1 MPGIGNLLPCL
12 SLLCRRALQDRETF
26 ATLSLPL
33 PPFIAMITLATIV
46 PLIGWMLETLLLS
59 QIKQLQCCKHT
70 GPHSNCLCPCQ
81 YGRKQLTRKTRSM
94 KNCTACPWS
103 WMQDHKECYYE
114 GTPLGNQRLARQR
127 GRPNWQRRTREP
139 NWEATQQ
146 TMEFI
151 DQPSDIAQSVIPHS
165 GTRQQHSTEEATY
178 FDWHRVVWL
187 RWDYQTLSASDQCS
201 LYRWCQ
207 YGKITHL
214 LKAWSM
220 VEDLEVSAQSSPALA
235 SSASI
240 SVPISSICS
249 SKASSR
255 VCSSSQCH
263 VCSKDRLCFFQQLL
277 LGNKRQYRRDWVF
290 SWVAPRFPPSHS
302 HLQRIAWLH
311 KSSHCTS
318 FGTAEPPFL

>member
-1 MPGIGNLLPCL
+1 
-12 SLLCRRALQDRETF
+12 
-26 ATLSLPL
+26 
-33 PPFIAMITLATIV
+33 
-46 PLIGWMLETLLLS
+46 
-59 QIKQLQCCKHT
+59 
-70 GPHSNCLCPCQ
+70 
-81 YGRKQLTRKTRSM
+81 M

-114 GTPLGNQRLARQR
+114 STPLGNQRLARQR

-139 NWEATQQ
+139 NWDATQQ

-187 RWDYQTLSASDQCS
+187 RWDYQTPSASDQCILS
-201 LYRWCQ
+201 RWCQ

-235 SSASI
+235 SI
-240 SVPISSICS
+240 PVPISSICS
-249 SKASSR
+249 SEASSR

-263 VCSKDRLCFFQQLL
+263 VCSKDRFCFFSKFSLGTSDSIAEIGCFPEWL
-277 LGNKRQYRRDWVF
+277 LGFLLRIHISKGSLGSIR
-290 SWVAPRFPPSHS
+290 APTALHLAQQRHLSCRSHTSDEIPPPRNRLCH
-302 HLQRIAWLH
+302 
-311 KSSHCTS
+311 
-318 FGTAEPPFL
+318 